1 MVVRIFG
8 LFDNKRVE
16 RSTKNLY
23 CVTFFPQVSFQLEV
37 KQWVKLIRKGLQK
50 KNYIVEGT
58 SVKKPILCKF
68 LPTSLISLLEL
79 PFKYNWKP

>member
-23 CVTFFPQVSFQLEV
+23 CVTFFPQVSFQL
-37 KQWVKLIRKGLQK
+37 VKLIRKGLQK

-79 PFKYNWKP
+79 PFKYN